1 MRRTQESQET
11 RNDATRERI
20 LDAALEV
27 FGKKGFAATTTKEIA
42 SKAKV
47 NEVTLFRKFESKK
60 ALFMA
65 VFGERFPLR
74 NIREAVSIDPS
85 RSVDDLLYH
94 NVKGVLSALR
104 SNKPMLMVFF
114 SDAWRIPEMRKIYSE
129 AIMKQGFEMAS
140 NIFGAMMNVGLIRKM
155 DPMVAGRA
163 LIGMVQAYFLMN
175 DIIGGGNMSQEDE
188 EKLIRGFV
196 SVFLDGMRVK
206 EGVEK

>member
-94 NVKGVLSALR
+94 NVKEVLSALR

-140 NIFGAMMNVGLIRKM
+140 NIFGAMMEAGLIRKM

-175 DIIGGGNMSQEDE
+175 DIIGGGNTPPEDE

-206 EGVEK
+206 KGDEK